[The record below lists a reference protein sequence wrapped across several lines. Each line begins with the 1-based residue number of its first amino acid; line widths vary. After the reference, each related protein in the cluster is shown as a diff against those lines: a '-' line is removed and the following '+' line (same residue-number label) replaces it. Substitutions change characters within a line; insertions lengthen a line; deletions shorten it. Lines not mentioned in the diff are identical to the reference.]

1 MHPKLRGLLALL
13 GLAAIVIGMPALLIA
28 AAPIGAISITWTPEG
43 ILRALTTPDNGTLAL
58 ALFKAV
64 GWTAWAIL
72 TTTVLLE
79 LVGILRRTPV
89 PRLPGFAMPQL
100 LARQLVASAAALFIA
115 TTTLTT
121 SGLSAAPAAHAAG
134 APQAPVPAQ
143 TLPAHGQ
150 GARVSETNKPRTYT
164 VKKGDTLSQIALD
177 KTGRAANYPKLFRAS
192 TRTVQPGGRRLT
204 DPDEIDIGWKITIP
218 ATLDKAVKPAK
229 DDQRTPATAAPR
241 PEPTPTASPRRST
254 PAPTQAT
261 ATTEQEAVTDA
272 TPAASDTDQVDAPP
286 AWLLNGLTGAGALLS
301 GALGLVLI
309 RRRAAQFRSRRPGRM
324 ITLPAAENVRVEQ
337 TVIREGSP
345 TGSLVLFIDEALRR
359 TASSLAAARQPV
371 PALIGVDAHPD
382 HLTLRLTS
390 PADLGPVW
398 TCLDAEAR
406 QIWRIPTGTDLELI
420 GPLAADGAPPW
431 PQLVT
436 LGKDAAG
443 WRLVN
448 LETIAVASLT
458 GDPLYCQDLIRYL
471 VTELAFAP
479 WARDVDIDCLQL
491 CDELPALAP
500 SRIHHHSDPA
510 VITDRVA
517 TAVATTDRLTV
528 ASPAT
533 METARVTNPDEDL
546 WDSRLLISATTDAEH
561 LDVLTR
567 LLTEQRGRTG
577 TALLLVAPD
586 QPPTGTEIHLTQS
599 GRVQVPA
606 LGLNLVANGLTEDE
620 SRGCLALMA
629 AGRDLADT
637 PMPVVDDPDREDWA
651 QFCDEAGAV
660 RADLTIPRASGPAG
674 AASLL
679 PEPDDAYVTVSANTV
694 EDLAELTPTVP
705 AAVAERIEASDP
717 TLDDDLEDWWSS
729 SCQRPRLQV
738 LGTVKVRVG
747 TTGVPTA
754 ALDRMP
760 SCTEAVAYLHSRPG
774 GSTTQE
780 VADAL
785 GISDDR
791 VRKDMSI
798 ARAWLGKNPATDA
811 PFLPA
816 ASRHP
821 AAIERGVGLYLIED
835 LLCDADLFKRLRLR
849 GQSRGPDGLQD
860 LRTALRLVNGA
871 PYDGLRSRG
880 GFWLKNNPLDQY
892 LLCSIVDVAHLVST
906 IALDAGDLEQA
917 KAAAE
922 LAVLCAPTDANPQLD
937 LAAIA
942 AKAGDHAK
950 AAQIAR
956 NVVTWRDTAGE
967 PVDLSERNQAILRT
981 HRWLERASQT
991 G

>member
-13 GLAAIVIGMPALLIA
+13 GLAAILIGMPALLIA
-28 AAPIGAISITWTPEG
+28 AAPLGAISITWTPEG
-43 ILRALTTPDNGTLAL
+43 ILHALTTPDNGTLAL

-64 GWTAWAIL
+64 GWVAWTIL

-79 LVGILRRTPV
+79 LIGLLRRTPV
-89 PRLPGFAMPQL
+89 PRLPGFAMPQH

-115 TTTLTT
+115 TSTLTT
-121 SGLSAAPAAHAAG
+121 SGLVAAPAAHAAG
-134 APQAPVPAQ
+134 TPPQAPAQ
-143 TLPAHGQ
+143 AISAHGQ
-150 GARVSETNKPRTYT
+150 RAHAQQAGKPATYT

-177 KTGRAANYPKLFRAS
+177 KTGRAANYPKLFKAS
-192 TRTVQPGGRRLT
+192 THTVQPGGRRLT

-218 ATLDKAVKPAK
+218 ADPAKPTKPAK
-229 DDQRTPATAAPR
+229 EQPPTPATRPHPTPSDSPR
-241 PEPTPTASPRRST
+241 PATS
-254 PAPTQAT
+254 APTQAT
-261 ATTEQEAVTDA
+261 TPAEQAA
-272 TPAASDTDQVDAPP
+272 TPTASTAGGDLDQVDAAP

-301 GALGLVLI
+301 GALGLVLL
-309 RRRAAQFRSRRPGRM
+309 RRRAAQFRNRRPGRM
-324 ITLPAAENVRVEQ
+324 ISLPGVENARVEQ

-345 TGSLVLFIDEALRR
+345 TGSLVLLIDEALRR
-359 TASSLAAARQPV
+359 TASSLAAAEQPV
-371 PALIGVDAHPD
+371 PALVGVDAHPD
-382 HLTLRLTS
+382 HLTLRLAG

-398 TCLDAEAR
+398 TCLDGEAR
-406 QIWRIPTGTDLELI
+406 QIWRIPIDTDLELI

-491 CDELPALAP
+491 CEELTALAP

-510 VITDRVA
+510 VISDRVA
-517 TAVATTDRLTV
+517 TAVATTDRLTA

-533 METARVTNPDEDL
+533 LETARVTNPDEDL
-546 WDSRLLISATTDAEH
+546 WDSRLLISATKQATH
-561 LDVLTR
+561 LDVLIG
-567 LLTEQRGRTG
+567 LLTDQKGTTG
-577 TALLLVAPD
+577 TALLLIAPD
-586 QPPTGTEIHLTQS
+586 QPPSGTEIRLTPS

-637 PMPVVDDPDREDWA
+637 PMPVVDDPDREEWA
-651 QFCDEAGAV
+651 EFCDEAGAV
-660 RADLTIPRASGPAG
+660 RADLTIPRASAPAG

-679 PEPDDAYVTVSANTV
+679 PEPDDAYVTVTANTV

-705 AAVAERIEASDP
+705 AAVAERIGASDP
-717 TLDDDLEDWWSS
+717 TLDADLEDWWSS
-729 SCQRPRLQV
+729 SCRRPRLQV

-747 TTGVPTA
+747 TTGTPTA
-754 ALDRMP
+754 ALDRLP

-798 ARAWLGKNPATDA
+798 SRAWLGKNPATDA
-811 PFLPA
+811 PFLPS

-906 IALDAGDLEQA
+906 IALDAGDLQQA

-942 AKAGDHAK
+942 AKAGDHTK

-956 NVVTWRDTAGE
+956 DVVTWRDPAGE

-981 HRWLERASQT
+981 HRWLDEASRAS
-991 G
+991 